1 MHLCR
6 KDYYNVV
13 NFYSVGKERM
23 GDIMHMIMEIKYICS
38 TVCVFVYS
46 YYRSV

>member
-13 NFYSVGKERM
+13 NFYSVAGERKDGGHHDH
-23 GDIMHMIMEIKYICS
+23 GD
-38 TVCVFVYS
+38 
-46 YYRSV
+46 